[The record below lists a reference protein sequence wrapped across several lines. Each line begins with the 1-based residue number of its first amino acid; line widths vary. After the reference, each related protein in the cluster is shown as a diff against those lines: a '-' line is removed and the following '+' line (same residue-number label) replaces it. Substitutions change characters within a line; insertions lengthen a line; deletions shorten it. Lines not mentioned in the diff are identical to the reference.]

1 MAVDEDDPSPNGAIN
16 NDNQAEEVSDEK
28 TEDQEKDLN
37 PPVPENGNVPKPTH
51 EDENVVDDAVVAKDT
66 EIEMKEAVEG
76 YEEMEGRV
84 VEVEMK
90 TRQVSSL
97 QLFRFAGPFEI
108 LLIVLAIVLSFAQG
122 IALPLVLFFF
132 GRVTDSFIDVGQQTY
147 AMNQNR
153 TAGSADCPFFDVS
166 IIVNFSGYYAIL
178 GGIIMVVAYLQNML
192 WNLSAER
199 QIHKIRLRFY
209 QAIVRQEI
217 AWFDTH
223 KAGELT
229 TRVSEDVD
237 KIRNGFGD
245 KLGLL
250 LQYMGTCVGGI
261 ALGFT
266 KSWKLTL
273 VILAVAIVIMVP
285 SIALGVRLIRKLA
298 QNALNAYAKAGAIAE
313 EILSSIRTVA
323 AFGGEK
329 KGLDRYTEKLHGA
342 KKQSMKKDTVQAGLI
357 GVFYFNFYGTY
368 ALAFWYGSTL
378 FLSGELS
385 PGDIIVCFLGIL
397 FGAFSLGQGTPYI
410 TDFITARGAASTIWE
425 IIDQVPDIDNSS
437 DLGLKPDSLT
447 GDITFENVHF
457 CYPSRPDTTVLNG
470 LNLEVKRGQTVA
482 LVGSSGCG
490 KSTTVQLVQR
500 FYDPLSGCV
509 KLDGNDLRDLNV
521 RWLREHIGVVSQEPV
536 LFATTIAENIRY
548 GRTDATDEDIKAA
561 AIEANAHDFIS
572 ELPEGYETLVG
583 DRGAQLSGG
592 QKQRVAIARALV
604 RNPKILLLDEATSAL
619 DTESEAT
626 VQAALDKVQAGRT
639 TIVIAHRLSTIQN
652 ADVICSFRGGVIAEK
667 GSHDSLMQDKE
678 GLYAM
683 LVQLQS
689 RKEQKTEEDEDKKQ
703 EENVDDND
711 DDDEDEEKDRL
722 SEEEFD
728 PIPGSKEAQN
738 VEKEPLSSPGSRNR
752 NISGSSDKNPDFNR
766 MVSTHSAF
774 SDVPDSEDDEEDV
787 VKNFSFLRVM
797 KLNSPELAY
806 MIIGVICSAFSGGV
820 QPAFAVIF
828 SRVLQ
833 TFALPLDQVRAQV
846 VIYCILLFSLGVL
859 ALIANVLGGVSLGK
873 SGGNLTMRL
882 RGMMFKAMLRQDI
895 GWYDDHKNSS
905 GALTTRLSTEV
916 SLIQGVTG
924 DRFGFIAQ
932 AFFNIGV
939 AVIIAFI
946 FGWQLTLLVL
956 AFLPMIAFS
965 GLIQTR
971 FQRGMAATKK
981 SSNENIGKIV
991 TETIENIRTVASLTI
1006 EPAFIQKYTEF
1017 MAKPYRDSQRDAHL
1031 SGLTYCISQCV
1042 IFFAYAAAFRLGG
1055 WLVQTC
1061 RMEFQNVFL
1070 VFSAIIFGGFGLG
1083 RAMASAPDYN
1093 KAKTAAAFMFRLID
1107 RIPPI
1112 DSYSEK
1118 GLKPAEFHPE
1128 VSYDKVRFRYPTR
1141 PDVAVLR
1148 GLSVSVKPGETL
1160 ALVGSSGCGKSTT
1173 VSIFERFYNPRA
1185 GQVSL
1190 DNNDIKIL
1198 NVSWLRSQIGL
1209 VSQEPVLFDL
1219 SVADNIAYGDNT
1231 REVTTS
1237 EIIDAAKK
1245 ANIHDFIASLP
1256 EGYETRVGDKGTQL
1270 SGGQKQRVAIAR
1282 ALVRNPKIL
1291 LLDEATSALDSESEQ
1306 VVQAA
1311 LDEAKKGR
1319 TCITI
1324 AHRLST
1330 IHDAEKIAVIRHGK
1344 VAEIGRHEDLMQL
1357 QGQYYSLYTAQD
1369 MQN

>member
-1 MAVDEDDPSPNGAIN
+1 MAIDDEDPTPNGAIN
-16 NDNQAEEVSDEK
+16 GHGEDEK
-28 TEDQEKDLN
+28 GFIEMQDKGLPQPEYGGVPTAGDQN
-37 PPVPENGNVPKPTH
+37 EN
-51 EDENVVDDAVVAKDT
+51 EVDDADVAK
-66 EIEMKEAVEG
+66 EIEIKMKDAEDGDGETEG
-76 YEEMEGRV
+76 KEEEE
-84 VEVEMK
+84 VEVK
-90 TRQVSSL
+90 TRQVSTL
-97 QLFRFAGPFEI
+97 QLFRFAGPFEVFLII
-108 LLIVLAIVLSFAQG
+108 LATILAFSQG
-122 IALPLVLFFF
+122 ISLPMVLFFF
-132 GRVTDSFIDVGQQTY
+132 GRVTDAFIDFGREY
-147 AMNQNR
+147 MNLNDTEQM
-153 TAGSADCPFFDVS
+153 DCPPISVD
-166 IIVNFSGYYAIL
+166 IIIDFSGYYAIL
-178 GGIIMVVAYLQNML
+178 GGIIMVVAYLNNML
-192 WNLSAER
+192 WNMAAER
-199 QIHKIRLRFY
+199 QIHQIRLRFY
-209 QAIVRQEI
+209 RAIVRQEI

-229 TRVSEDVD
+229 NRLAEDID
-237 KIRNGFGD
+237 KIRKGFGD
-245 KLGLL
+245 NLGLL
-250 LQYMGTCVGGI
+250 LQYLGTCIGGI

-273 VILAVAIVIMVP
+273 VILAVAIIIMVP
-285 SIALGVRLIRKLA
+285 SITLGVRLIRKMA
-298 QNALNAYAKAGAIAE
+298 QNALNTYAKAGAIAE

-329 KGLDRYTEKLHGA
+329 KSLERYTEKLNGA
-342 KKQSMKKDTVQAGLI
+342 KKQSIKKDTLQAGLV
-357 GVFYFNFYGTY
+357 GVFFFNFYATY

-378 FLSGELS
+378 FINEGL
-385 PGDIIVCFLGIL
+385 PAGDIIVCFLGIL

-425 IIDQVPDIDNSS
+425 IIDQVPDIDNAS
-437 DLGLKPDSLT
+437 DLGLKPDTLT
-447 GDITFENVHF
+447 GDITFKNVHF
-457 CYPSRPDTTVLNG
+457 CYPSRPDTRVLNG

-490 KSTTVQLVQR
+490 KSTTVQLIQR

-509 KLDGNDLRDLNV
+509 ELDGNDLRDLNV

-572 ELPEGYETLVG
+572 ALPDGYQTLVG

-652 ADVICSFRGGVIAEK
+652 ADVICAFKGGVIVEQ
-667 GSHDSLMQDKE
+667 GSHEALMQDKE
-678 GLYAM
+678 GLYAQ

-689 RKEQKTEEDEDKKQ
+689 RREQKGEEEGDKKQ
-703 EENVDDND
+703 EEADEEEE
-711 DDDEDEEKDRL
+711 DEDEKDRP

-728 PIPGSKEAQN
+728 PIPGTKEARSA
-738 VEKEPLSSPGSRNR
+738 EKEPLSSSRQR
-752 NISGSSDKNPDFNR
+752 KLSSSSEKGPELNR
-766 MVSTHSAF
+766 MVSAMSTS
-774 SDVPDSEDDEEDV
+774 SDTPESKEEDEDV
-787 VKNFSFLRVM
+787 LKSFSFFRVM
-797 KLNSPELAY
+797 KLNSPELAF
-806 MIIGVICSAFSGGV
+806 IIVGVICSAFNGGV

-828 SRVLQ
+828 SRILQ
-833 TFALPLDQVRAQV
+833 TFALPVDQVRASV
-846 VIYCILLFSLGVL
+846 VIYCILLFGIAVL
-859 ALIANVLGGVSLGK
+859 ALITNFTGGAVLGK
-873 SGGNLTMRL
+873 SGGELTMRL

-895 GWYDDHKNSS
+895 GWFDDHKNSS
-905 GALTTRLSTEV
+905 GALTTRLSSQV
-916 SLIQGVTG
+916 SLIQGVSG
-924 DRFGFIAQ
+924 DRFGFITQ

-939 AVIIAFI
+939 AIIIAFI

-956 AFLPMIAFS
+956 AFLPLIMFA
-965 GLIQTR
+965 GLIQTK

-991 TETIENIRTVASLTI
+991 TETIENVRTVASLTI
-1006 EPAFIQKYTEF
+1006 EPAFIQKYIRL
-1017 MAKPYRDSQRDAHL
+1017 MAKPYRDSKRDAHL
-1031 SGLTYCISQCV
+1031 SGIAYSISQCV
-1042 IFFAYAAAFRLGG
+1042 IFFAYAAAFRFGG
-1055 WLVQTC
+1055 WLVQNC
-1061 RMEFQNVFL
+1061 YMEFQNVFL

-1093 KAKTAAAFMFRLID
+1093 KAKFAAAYMFHLLD
-1107 RIPPI
+1107 RVPPV
-1112 DSYSEK
+1112 DSYSDK
-1118 GLKPAEFHPE
+1118 GLKPEEFE
-1128 VSYDKVRFRYPTR
+1128 SKISFDKVRFRYPTR
-1141 PDVAVLR
+1141 PDVPVLR
-1148 GLSVSVKPGETL
+1148 GLTVSVKPGETL

-1173 VSIFERFYNPRA
+1173 VSLFERFYTPTA
-1185 GQVSL
+1185 GLVSL
-1190 DNNDIKIL
+1190 DSNDIKVL
-1198 NVSWLRSQIGL
+1198 NTGWLRSQIGL

-1219 SVADNIAYGDNT
+1219 SVAENIAYGDNS
-1231 REVTTS
+1231 RVVPMLEVI
-1237 EIIDAAKK
+1237 EAARK

-1291 LLDEATSALDSESEQ
+1291 LLDEATSALDMESER

-1330 IHDAEKIAVIRHGK
+1330 IHDAEKIVVIRHGK

-1369 MQN
+1369 MQS